1 MTINNGK
8 EIIGHIGLVKKSI
21 REYFDIDKEV
31 YASILDIDYLEKLEI
46 QHDFNIKEISKFP
59 FTQRDFSLLIDK
71 SISFKSIVELSKKT
85 ERNILESIELF
96 DVYEG
101 DKVPKDKKSY
111 GVRFTFL
118 DKRKTL
124 TDNYIDKVMN
134 KLKIKFEKDLNAQLR

>member
-1 MTINNGK
+1 M
-8 EIIGHIGLVKKSI
+8 
-21 REYFDIDKEV
+21 
-31 YASILDIDYLEKLEI
+31 
-46 QHDFNIKEISKFP
+46 EISKFP

-85 ERNILESIELF
+85 EKNILESIELF

-134 KLKIKFEKDLNAQLR
+134 KLKIKFEKVLNAQLR